1 MGIYTICMAEEK
13 NDKKIPQHEILWI
26 GDRNRQQSQIE
37 GHTNG
42 KTDLL
47 RIS

>member
-1 MGIYTICMAEEK
+1 MAAEQ
-13 NDKKIPQHEILWI
+13 DDQKIPQHENMWI
-26 GDRNRQQSQIE
+26 GDRNRQRNQDE

-42 KTDLL
+42 KTDLK